1 MWLVVVG
8 VLLLVLK
15 LMGLGFVAGWPW
27 WLVLLPF
34 ALAALWWKF
43 ADGTGI
49 TQRAAMRREDERA
62 AKRREAQF
70 ESLGL
75 RQPGRGRGGA
85 PPPPPPPP
93 PDRPPRSES

>member
-8 VLLLVLK
+8 VLLLALK
-15 LMGLGFVAGWPW
+15 LMGLGFVAGWSW

-34 ALAALWWKF
+34 ALAALWWQI
-43 ADGTGI
+43 ADGAGF

-70 ESLGL
+70 DSLGL
-75 RQPGRGRGGA
+75 RPPGRGRGNA
-85 PPPPPPPP
+85 PPPPPPEQ
-93 PDRPPRSES
+93 PPRSDG